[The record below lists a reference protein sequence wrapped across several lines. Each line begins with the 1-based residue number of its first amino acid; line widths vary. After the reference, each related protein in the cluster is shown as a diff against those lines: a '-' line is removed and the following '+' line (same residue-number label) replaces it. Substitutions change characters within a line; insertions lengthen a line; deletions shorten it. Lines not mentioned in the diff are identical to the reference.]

1 MWVKYHYCS
10 VNFEIL
16 PDSIFHE
23 SNNLIHF
30 QIMVTILHYEWF
42 FSVPPRMLLI
52 IFQYYESLLNSY
64 VVKKL
69 YSFFKVLNDSE

>member
-23 SNNLIHF
+23 SNNLLHF
-30 QIMVTILHYEWF
+30 QFMVTILHYEWF
-42 FSVPPRMLLI
+42 FSVPPMLLM
-52 IFQYYESLLNSY
+52 IFQYYESLLSSY

-69 YSFFKVLNDSE
+69 YSFFKILNDSE